1 MAKPTKKQQRHALK
15 KQKARAEKRRAL
27 RSASV
32 QQADFLP
39 YDLAPVLTGAPQD
52 DEAALRASIQQ
63 FAFRRAKAPDMDKA
77 LALFFGK
84 EAVHARKLPD
94 DEARLATFQEWYF
107 FDYMPTSGVRLV
119 EQFAEKVGPTLLPAQ
134 QSMLHSWIETN
145 RLRLFEIQEV
155 TPGVGEV
162 VKDLLSGE
170 VIHGRDISMSRT
182 VRRWQIVL
190 ARILRT
196 GERWN
201 FTGGGMLFSPEDKL
215 RLERFFAERW
225 RQYQAEHPEAAY
237 NDFYRA
243 HSLEL
248 FQFGEQVQEDAS
260 NPLYRSAE
268 GHELVRASAT
278 YSVSDDGPVIER
290 LDQAEEYVYVGP
302 SETMRNA
309 EHYKWLLRGRSH
321 APAMQDVETERR
333 KILLRNEWSK
343 GPGNPS
349 YRSLGDL
356 YVGPQM
362 LRLDCLSRERLVLGR
377 QLLEELLDDLIAHQ
391 QDTFTAFDLEAIAQH
406 PSPPPP
412 ALSTTD
418 PNARQVELE
427 LLEREAQ
434 KWLNTPIPMLDNQ
447 SPLAA
452 VQHPD
457 GRAKVVEMLKS
468 VEYYQDDRST
478 LKDSPLDVRNLRR
491 ALGLLA

>member
-1 MAKPTKKQQRHALK
+1 MAKPTKKQQHHALK

-63 FAFRRAKAPDMDKA
+63 FAFRRAKAPDMDRA
-77 LALFFGK
+77 LALFFGNDF
-84 EAVHARKLPD
+84 ARTRTLPD

-107 FDYMPTSGVRLV
+107 FDFMPTSGARLA
-119 EQFAEKVGPTLLPAQ
+119 EQFAAKVGPTLPPVQ

-162 VKDLLSGE
+162 VKDVLSGE

-182 VRRWQIVL
+182 VRRWEIVL

-201 FTGGGMLFSPEDKL
+201 FTGGGMLFPPEDKP
-215 RLERFFAERW
+215 RFERFLGERW
-225 RQYQAEHPEAAY
+225 RQYQAEHPDAAY

-248 FQFGEQVQEDAS
+248 FRFGEQVQADAS

-268 GHELVRASAT
+268 GHELIQASAT
-278 YSVSDDGPVIER
+278 YGVLDNGQVIER
-290 LDQAEEYVYVGP
+290 LDQAEEFIYAGA
-302 SETMRNA
+302 SKEMRNA
-309 EHYKWLLRGRSH
+309 EHYNWVLRGRSRAPEPCEAETDRH
-321 APAMQDVETERR
+321 AIQ
-333 KILLRNEWSK
+333 LRNEWSA
-343 GPGNPS
+343 GPGKPS
-349 YRSLGDL
+349 FLSLGDL
-356 YVGPQM
+356 YVGRKI

-377 QLLEELLDDLIAHQ
+377 QWLEELLDGLIVHS
-391 QDTFTAFDLEAIAQH
+391 QDTFEAFEFEAEAQH
-406 PSPPPP
+406 SAP
-412 ALSTTD
+412 APRTLSATD
-418 PNARQVELE
+418 PAARQVELE
-427 LLEREAQ
+427 MLGREAQ
-434 KWLNTPIPMLDNQ
+434 KWLNTPIPALDNE

-457 GRAKVVEMLKS
+457 GRAKVVEMLKT
-468 VEYYQDDRST
+468 VEYYQDDSST
-478 LKDSPLDVRNLRR
+478 LKDSPLDVRNLRQ